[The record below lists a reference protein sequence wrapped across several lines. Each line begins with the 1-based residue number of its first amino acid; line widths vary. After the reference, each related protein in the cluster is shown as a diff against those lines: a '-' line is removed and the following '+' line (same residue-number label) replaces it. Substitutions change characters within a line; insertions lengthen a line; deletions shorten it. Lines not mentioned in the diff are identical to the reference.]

1 MALVLNWTSDT
12 ITGLQINSANIV
24 DGSITNSDLA
34 TGVGGKILQVVESA
48 DFSSTTTT
56 SSTTFQDTGLTASIT
71 PSASSSK
78 ILVNACG
85 DAYISGTGYNVYGE
99 IRLVRGSTEIGK
111 VDNLYDSENSSF
123 GARLGQ
129 SFSLNKLDSPNTTSA
144 TTYKIQIRISSTNY
158 SASIKLPSLTS
169 SYGGNRIQLLE
180 VAA

>member
-1 MALVLNWTSDT
+1 MIT
-12 ITGLQINSANIV
+12 IDGGTGTILHNGTNYRS
-24 DGSITNSDLA
+24 GS
-34 TGVGGKILQVVESA
+34 ILQVVESA

-56 SSTTFQDTGLTASIT
+56 SSTTFQDTGLTVSIT

-85 DAYISGTGYNVYGE
+85 DTFINGTGYNVYGE

-129 SFSLNKLDSPNTTSA
+129 SFSINKLDSPNTTNA
-144 TTYKIQIRISSTNY
+144 TTYKIQVRVSGTNY
-158 SASIKLPSLTS
+158 SASIKFPSLTS
-169 SYGGNRIQLLE
+169 SYGGCRIQAME
-180 VAA
+180 ISA